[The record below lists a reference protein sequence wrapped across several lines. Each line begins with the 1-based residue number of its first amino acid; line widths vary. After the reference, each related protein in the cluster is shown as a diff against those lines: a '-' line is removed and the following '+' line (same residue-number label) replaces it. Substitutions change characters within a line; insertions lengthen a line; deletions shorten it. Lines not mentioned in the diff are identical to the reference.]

1 MIWAKKNTS
10 EAEWA
15 HIKQR
20 YDHLS
25 SGLGLPFNMLMVS
38 CPSCLSG
45 GPDVYLTLPSA
56 DHLALFGGFDIVPE
70 CNLPEEASLSFG
82 NLEAF
87 RSWFSMSGEEDTV
100 Q

>member
-1 MIWAKKNTS
+1 MIWAKKCTNGT
-10 EAEWA
+10 EWA

-25 SGLGLPFNMLMVS
+25 SSLGLPFDMLMVS
-38 CPSCLSG
+38 CPNCLVE
-45 GPDVYLTLPSA
+45 GPDVYLTLPSE

-70 CNLPEEASLSFG
+70 SNLPEEASLSFG
-82 NLEAF
+82 NPEAF
-87 RSWFSMSGEEDTV
+87 RSWFSPANEEETI